1 MKLQPYIFFYGRCEE
16 ALQFYKNAIGGDYHL
31 SRISE
36 SPMAS
41 QFPAD
46 FAGKV
51 MHAAFEGPGFSFM
64 ASDGREA
71 KAVDPDAGNITLS
84 LSASDTAEGQR
95 VFEALAQGGSIGV
108 PFADAPWGEGKF
120 GMVTDRFGTEWMI
133 TSE

>member
-1 MKLQPYIFFYGRCEE
+1 
-16 ALQFYKNAIGGDYHL
+16 
-31 SRISE
+31 
-36 SPMAS
+36 MAS